1 MLISDCGGLGPRAL
15 LLTLGL
21 GFVGGLGSVRIF
33 SLEIG
38 TGLLVG
44 GMNFASLSLILAW

>member
-1 MLISDCGGLGPRAL
+1 VVTEILVSDGGGLGPRAL

-21 GFVGGLGSVRIF
+21 VSDLVGGRGPVFPSI
-33 SLEIG
+33 LEVG

-44 GMNFASLSLILAW
+44 GFTFG